1 VIKYFYHKL
10 DLLNDLNF
18 GTSIPTSLFFL
29 GPVLFLLTYVQ
40 YSLWAT
46 GSLGPASE
54 DNTADK
60 DHSSEEIMT
69 DVGHTM
75 SLHSRDEN
83 ILVEEECGNLRDAF
97 NALGE
102 AYYGMEIQL
111 KEKLSHISLM
121 HERESNLSAQ
131 YRRDIA
137 LVTSIEYYKKKL
149 LEVQSEERQVSLP
162 LEEAVIQSVNALLS
176 SKQRYKVMSVA
187 NISES
192 MAKAIFNN
200 NFANGMALNSI
211 ICHAKK
217 WLRKNVFTP
226 EQILKQMDLHGGTL
240 NYEGISILNKIEAA
254 PCTGNNTRYTN
265 RLLCTS
271 SCLKRVAKK
280 LETAANELC
289 PFHSYMTPF
298 GEAIEFDYSK
308 ATRLVIDAFGLLQVG
323 RERESN

>member
-1 VIKYFYHKL
+1 M
-10 DLLNDLNF
+10 
-18 GTSIPTSLFFL
+18 

-46 GSLGPASE
+46 GSLGPASD

-75 SLHSRDEN
+75 SLRSRDEN

-97 NALGE
+97 DALGE

-137 LVTSIEYYKKKL
+137 DLQSLVEKQNESMASLRKRVHSLVTSIEYYKKKL

-323 RERESN
+323 REREQLM